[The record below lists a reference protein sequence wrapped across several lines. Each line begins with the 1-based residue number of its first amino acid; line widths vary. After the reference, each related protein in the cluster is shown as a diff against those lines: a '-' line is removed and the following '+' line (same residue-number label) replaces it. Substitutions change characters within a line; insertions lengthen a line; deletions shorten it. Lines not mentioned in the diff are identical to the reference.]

1 MMKIVKIEAYQA
13 DLPLVDGDYCWADG
27 KSVST
32 YDSTVVAIS
41 TDAGVTGYGEVVP
54 LGPNY
59 LPSYAAGVRTGL
71 KELGPKLLGKDP
83 TSLTTLNAFMDYELK
98 GHPYVKSAIDM
109 ACWDILGK
117 SAGLSVNTLLGG
129 NFSPQG
135 IKLYRA
141 IGQSSPDTMAA
152 MVTKYRGQGYRRFQL
167 KLGGDPDIDIARI
180 KACRG
185 VMQDGEVLIGD
196 SNTGWTSG
204 QALRV
209 ANAVKDID
217 VFIEQPCP
225 TYRECLVVRKH
236 TQLPFVLDE
245 VVDTVY
251 SLLDVAKDGAADVV
265 NIKIS
270 KFGGLTRAKQAVEL
284 CSSLGIAMTIED
296 SWGGDITTA
305 AILHLAHSCPAK
317 LQFTATDFNSY
328 NLAATGRIAGGEKLP
343 GGLMGLPKGVGL
355 GVEPNWE
362 VLGKPILSVQ

>member
-1 MMKIVKIEAYQA
+1 MKIVKIEAYQA

-32 YDSTVVAIS
+32 YDSTVVAIT
-41 TDAGVTGYGEVVP
+41 TDAGVKGYGEVVP

-117 SAGLSVNTLLGG
+117 TSGLPVNTLLGG

-167 KLGGDPDIDIARI
+167 KLGGDPDVDIARI
-180 KACRG
+180 KACRA

-251 SLLDVAKDGAADVV
+251 SLLDVAEDGAADVV

-328 NLAATGRIAGGEKLP
+328 NLTSTGKIAGCEKLP
-343 GGLMGLPKGVGL
+343 GGLMGLPKGAGL
-355 GVEPNWE
+355 GVEPDWE
-362 VLGKPILSVQ
+362 TLGKPIISIQ